1 MSGKVV
7 VTGATGFLGR
17 PLVAAL
23 TARGDAVTVLSRD
36 AARARAALGEGVEA
50 VTADLETPG
59 AWSAALAGARAIVHL
74 AGESVAGARWS
85 ARQKQRIRDSR
96 VEATRTLVEELGK
109 LPAAERPRALISTS
123 GTDYYPFA
131 IDKAGFDDDE
141 VTEADAPAETFLGRV
156 CRDWEREAF
165 AAQGHGL
172 RVAVLRVGIVLGRGG
187 GALDRMTTPF
197 KLFAGGRIGNGRQWV
212 SWIHRD
218 DVVAAY
224 VAAVDDE
231 RYTGPI
237 NAVAASVRNADL
249 ARAIGAALHRPAWL
263 PVPRFAVRAA
273 AGELAEYLLEGRR
286 VVPARLRELG
296 FSWRHT
302 DLEAAVRDCLA

>member
-1 MSGKVV
+1 
-7 VTGATGFLGR
+7 
-17 PLVAAL
+17 
-23 TARGDAVTVLSRD
+23 
-36 AARARAALGEGVEA
+36 
-50 VTADLETPG
+50 PG

-74 AGESVAGARWS
+74 AGEPVAGARWS

-187 GALDRMTTPF
+187 ALDRMTTPF
-197 KLFAGGRIGNGRQWV
+197 KLFAGGRIGGGRQWV

-296 FSWRHT
+296 FSWRYT